1 MPLVI
6 PPLSFC
12 IITNTTASLQ
22 VFDQIYVA
30 TRGGPNFATRSA
42 VMYIY
47 QAAFEKQSLGY
58 ASAMA
63 VLLFI
68 IIIAIAGSA
77 RAYLNHRERKML

>member
-1 MPLVI
+1 MQRNNQKM
-6 PPLSFC
+6 C
-12 IITNTTASLQ
+12 IR
-22 VFDQIYVA
+22 DRIYVA

-47 QAAFEKQSLGY
+47 QAAFEKQRLGY